1 MTSTVQLFTSLK
13 ADLRQDMNGELICSK
28 HLILKH
34 FLEGS
39 IPLRLWYVNSKHRF
53 VILLIWVM
61 NPCINGAIPLRNFS
75 IKDLV
80 KNDS

>member
-1 MTSTVQLFTSLK
+1 MSTVQLFTSLK
-13 ADLRQDMNGELICSK
+13 ADLRQDMNGELICSRR
-28 HLILKH
+28 LIMEH

-39 IPLRLWYVNSKHRF
+39 IPLIQNRIIVF

-75 IKDLV
+75 IKDLIKM
-80 KNDS
+80 KNTWS